1 MPKKKVVQQAEIDGM
16 KTLPHNRKEVFF
28 DLLAHRKTMMFA
40 ISSLTFLF
48 FVPLIIDLFFFHY
61 LEIMAISNNKD
72 EQLFSLIFYSM
83 IIMLPCMLLG
93 FIGLGGAFYIAKK
106 MVFQEM
112 VFTTNDFFIGIKENW
127 KHSLINGAIFGIVL
141 FGLIIGGSFLIIYAP
156 IQQVLCGIGIG
167 ALVVV
172 FITIGI
178 MLALTFTQD
187 VYYSNSYG
195 HTLKNSFSFLGLLN
209 WKVLLLF
216 VFTTGVVVGLSCIN
230 LITLTIGIVLFAILN
245 YVVVILYTL
254 LSHSAFDKYI
264 NKEHYPEMVGKGL
277 YKEEKRDVSSEDK
290 EA

>member
-1 MPKKKVVQQAEIDGM
+1 MPKKKVMEPVDGM
-16 KTLPHNRKEVFF
+16 KTLPRNRKEAFF
-28 DLLAHRKTMMFA
+28 DLLAHRKMNMF
-40 ISSLTFLF
+40 SLSCLTFIF
-48 FVPLIIDLFFFHY
+48 FIPLVIDIIAFNY
-61 LEIMAISNNKD
+61 LEIAAISNGND
-72 EQLFSLIFYSM
+72 QYLFSLIFYSM

-93 FIGLGGAFYIAKK
+93 FIGLGGAFHVAKK

-112 VFTTNDFFIGIKENW
+112 VFTSTDFFEGVKANW
-127 KHSLINGAIFGIVL
+127 KHSLISGAIFGVIL
-141 FGLIIGGSFLIIYAP
+141 FGLIIGGSYLIIYAP
-156 IQQVLCGIGIG
+156 IQQVLCGVGIG

-195 HTLKNSFSFLGLLN
+195 HTFKNSFSFLGLLN
-209 WKVLLLF
+209 WKVMLLF
-216 VFTTGVVVGLSCIN
+216 IFTTGVVVGLCCIN
-230 LITLTIGIVLFAILN
+230 LITLTIGLLLFAVTN

-254 LSHSAFDKYI
+254 ISHSAFDKYI

-277 YKEEKRDVSSEDK
+277 YKEEKETVSSDDK